1 MLKEYKETK
10 WDPGHKAALA
20 EATRKLQAFEAAY
33 PDPVGLDKLLKEYLE
48 AQVEMLNTLEKKYNN
63 IGPCLD
69 CVVFNDGEKWR

>member
-20 EATRKLQAFEAAY
+20 EATRKLQAFEAAN
-33 PDPVGLDKLLKEYLE
+33 PDPVGLDKLVKEDLE

-69 CVVFNDGEKWR
+69 CVVFNDGGKWR